1 MADYWLNKLMFDLQ
15 GDDGKDRWANS
26 REEVV
31 DSYPLSP
38 EVRKALLEDDYDVI
52 QPLANPYLM
61 RFFLLISG
69 HDDAGSIRILSDI
82 GKRQKEVANG

>member
-15 GDDGKDRWANS
+15 DGDGKDRWTNR

-31 DSYPLSP
+31 DGYPLSP

-61 RFFLLISG
+61 RFFLLICG
-69 HDDAGSIRILSDI
+69 HDDAGSIRILGDI
-82 GKRQKEVANG
+82 GQRQKEAADG

>member
-15 GDDGKDRWANS
+15 GDDGKDRWTNS
-26 REEVV
+26 RKEVV

-52 QPLANPYLM
+52 QPLANPYLL

-82 GKRQKEVANG
+82 GKRQQEVANG

>member
-15 GDDGKDRWANS
+15 GDDGKDRWTNS
-26 REEVV
+26 REDVV

-52 QPLANPYLM
+52 QPLANPYLL

-82 GKRQKEVANG
+82 GKRQQEVANG